1 MNDLKAMRTFVEVA
15 KQGSFAATSKTLGLS
30 TSSVSRLVLE
40 LEDWLGTPVL
50 RRTPRNV
57 ALTDAGEQF
66 LERCV
71 EIVTAADSLQKDAHA
86 LTDQP
91 RGKLNVAA
99 AAYPARKRIA
109 PLIPAFLERYPE
121 VSLNLQLQDKPTD
134 LIGEGIDVTVRIG
147 HLADSSMIARKCG
160 EVAMQL
166 TASPQFLEDSGTPT
180 SLDALPSYPCLVDM
194 TPSHGRRWPIGRR
207 ISVTGPVIAND
218 GDIIRQMTL
227 AGLGISLLPDFF
239 VDEDIAAGRLINLF
253 ADEFDERLGI
263 YLAYASTRKITAAA
277 RAFIDFMAEHLSRSP

>member
-1 MNDLKAMRTFVEVA
+1 MNDLKAMKTFVEVA
-15 KQGSFAATSKTLGLS
+15 KRGSFAAAAKTLGLS

-71 EIVTAADSLQKDAHA
+71 DIVTAADNLQKDAQA

-121 VSLNLQLQDKPTD
+121 VSLNLQLQDKPIN
-134 LIGEGIDVTVRIG
+134 LIGEGIDVAVRIG
-147 HLADSSMIARKCG
+147 HLEDSSMIARKCG
-160 EVAMQL
+160 EVAIRL
-166 TASPQFLEDSGTPT
+166 TTSPQFLEENGTPT
-180 SLDALPSYPCLVDM
+180 SLDALPSFPCLID
-194 TPSHGRRWPIGRR
+194 TTSSHGRRWPVGRR
-207 ISVTGPVIAND
+207 INVNGPVIAND
-218 GDIIRQMTL
+218 GGIIRQMTL

-239 VDEDIAAGRLINLF
+239 VDEDIATGRLISLF
-253 ADEFDERLGI
+253 ADEIDERVGI
-263 YLAYASTRKITAAA
+263 YLLYPSTRKITAAA

>member
-15 KQGSFAATSKTLGLS
+15 KQGSFAAASRTLGSS

-57 ALTDAGEQF
+57 ALTNAGEQF

-71 EIVTAADSLQKDAHA
+71 EIVNAADDLQKDAHA

-109 PLIPAFLERYPE
+109 PLIPDFLERYPE

-134 LIGEGIDVTVRIG
+134 LIGEGIDVTIRIG

-160 EVAMQL
+160 EVAIQL
-166 TASPQFLEDSGTPT
+166 TASPQFLEEHGTPT
-180 SLDALPSYPCLVDM
+180 SLDALPSYPCLIDM

-207 ISVTGPVIAND
+207 ISVNGPVIAND

-253 ADEFDERLGI
+253 ADEIGERVGI
-263 YLAYASTRKITAAA
+263 YLVYPSTRKITAAT
-277 RAFIDFMAEHLSRSP
+277 RAFIDFMAEHLGRSS